1 MPKSKVVFTC
11 VGGISERFSGSR
23 ARHGDLG
30 AGNIWNVMPGAGMTE
45 RKKREKDREREKPRV
60 SA

>member
-1 MPKSKVVFTC
+1 MVFTC

-45 RKKREKDREREKPRV
+45 RKNREKDGEREKPRV

>member
-23 ARHGDLG
+23 AKHGDLG
-30 AGNIWNVMPGAGMTE
+30 AGNIWNVMPEAGMTDGRRE
-45 RKKREKDREREKPRV
+45 RKTGKEKNPE
-60 SA
+60 